1 MKKKIAICGK
11 MASGKSYVSDYLVS
25 KGYIRIGFGDAV
37 KDHCAKIF
45 NMNCK
50 DRKLIQSF
58 AQKLKEID
66 ESVWIN
72 YLDNKLKTELKDE
85 NYIVIDDL
93 RFPNEYNYL
102 RKNNFIIIKLIIND
116 NLQIKRLKET
126 YPENYNNHINSIQD
140 VSEIY
145 IDELEADYKIE
156 VVHENENNI
165 LELIESYTN

>member
-1 MKKKIAICGK
+1 
-11 MASGKSYVSDYLVS
+11 
-25 KGYIRIGFGDAV
+25 
-37 KDHCAKIF
+37 
-45 NMNCK
+45 MNCK

-66 ESVWIN
+66 ENVWIN

-85 NYIVIDDL
+85 DYIVIDDL

-102 RKNNFIIIKLIIND
+102 RKNNFIIIKLIINN

-126 YPENYNNHINSIQD
+126 YPENYNNHINSIKD

-156 VVHENENNI
+156 VIHENENNI

>member
-1 MKKKIAICGK
+1 M
-11 MASGKSYVSDYLVS
+11 
-25 KGYIRIGFGDAV
+25 
-37 KDHCAKIF
+37 
-45 NMNCK
+45 
-50 DRKLIQSF
+50 
-58 AQKLKEID
+58 
-66 ESVWIN
+66 WIN